1 MSESG
6 LDRELHL
13 LSDDESLRIFLDR
26 IVPTEFAGVAGVDR
40 PVVHFFGGQPGA
52 GKSVA
57 QGAVTTAIIAADGI
71 GAVASIIGDDFRP
84 HHPAY
89 NRLLAEDDEAAA
101 FYTDLDSGRWVE
113 QAIAWA
119 IEHRPHVILEGTFRR
134 PGVTIESAKNF
145 TDSSFEAHVH
155 VLAVHKFVSR
165 TRIFGRYY
173 DQLRANGKGRYTL
186 PAAHDASY
194 DSLPASVEAI
204 LDSGVFSDATAY
216 DAWGSAI
223 VKVSGQSAA
232 AIPNAVRSAHDT
244 LPSDDEIGDLLGLLD
259 RFEDT
264 FVSLGKAVVV
274 HDLQALRLEILG
286 ATR

>member
-6 LDRELHL
+6 LDRERYL
-13 LSDDESLRIFLDR
+13 LSDAESRRIFAER
-26 IVPTEFAGVAGVDR
+26 IVPTEFAGIAGVDH

-57 QGAVTTAIIAADGI
+57 QGAVTTAIIAADDI

-89 NRLLAEDDEAAA
+89 NQLLAEDDEAAA

-119 IEHRPHVILEGTFRR
+119 IERRPHVILEGTFRR
-134 PGVTIESAKNF
+134 PEVTIESAKNF
-145 TDSSFEAHVH
+145 TDSGFEAHVH

-194 DSLPASVEAI
+194 DSLPAAVGAI
-204 LDSGVFSDATAY
+204 LDSGVFLRATAY
-216 DAWGSAI
+216 DARGHVIAESGGPSGSAI
-223 VKVSGQSAA
+223 SD
-232 AIPNAVRSAHDT
+232 AVRAAHGT
-244 LPSDDEIGDLLGLLD
+244 LPTADEIADLLGLLE

-264 FVSLGKAVVV
+264 FVNAGKAAVAR
-274 HDLQALRLEILG
+274 DLQALRLEILD
-286 ATR
+286 AIR